1 MKENHRLWYLIPVT
15 PFLLSACV
23 AFQLGGEV
31 QRGRTA
37 LLSANPHA
45 ALAHFQRAA
54 EQDPDYLFNYYPLEQ
69 GVQTYLGRAY
79 YNTGNL
85 TAARQALERA
95 RSRHEQDHMAKLYL
109 GLVMSR
115 DGDQQRGLRELQAGL
130 RGLIAWL
137 DFMQQ
142 ISQEAIF
149 WDPGG
154 DLRSEAQRSL
164 AMIAGRDINWKEL
177 IASAEWLGQQFD
189 EEVDRARYDERRDRD
204 TNPGD
209 A

>member
-1 MKENHRLWYLIPVT
+1 MKKI
-15 PFLLSACV
+15 FFALLSSFILLSGCAG
-23 AFQLGGEV
+23 FQIGGEA

-37 LLSANPHA
+37 LLGGNPHA
-45 ALAHFQRAA
+45 ALGHFRRAA
-54 EQDPDYLFNYYPLEQ
+54 ELEPDYLFNYYPLEQ

-79 YNTGNL
+79 YATGNL
-85 TAARQALERA
+85 PAARQALERA
-95 RSRHEQDHMAKLYL
+95 RSRYKQDHMAKLYL
-109 GLVMSR
+109 GLVLAR
-115 DGDQQRGLRELQAGL
+115 DGDRQRGLRELQAGL
-130 RGLIAWL
+130 QGLIAWL

-142 ISQEAIF
+142 IPHEAIF

-204 TNPGD
+204 TDPGD